1 MRGVSRARARL
12 GLDVMPTGRLHLR
25 YALIAL
31 LPIVLVVGIW
41 WGGHPEDLP
50 GFLRSGLV
58 AHAETRV
65 VDEAIERI
73 SEDYYRP
80 VGTSSLASAAVA
92 GAVARLHDRFSHY
105 LSPRE
110 SHEFETRP
118 SFTGIGVEVA
128 PDRRGLA
135 IVRVFN
141 SSPAAHAGLK
151 AGEAIVAVNG
161 RSIAGLSVEQARALI
176 IGRPGTAVR
185 LGIEAPPRRPHERH
199 HPPRTVQITRAVI
212 AEPVVASAMRT
223 VHGVKLGVVALATFS
238 PGSHVEV
245 KEAVQ
250 RVLHRGARG
259 IAFDLRENGG
269 GLVAEA
275 QLVASVFI
283 PRGVIVTTRG
293 RSQPTQ
299 MLNAV
304 GGAISPRIPM
314 VVLVDSNT
322 ASASEIVTAAL
333 QDHHRATVVG
343 THTFGKGVF
352 QEETPLSNGG
362 ALDITVG
369 EYYTPDGRNLGGGG
383 IKQGAGVTPEVK
395 VTHGVDSP
403 HGLSVALNTLAMKVK

>member
-1 MRGVSRARARL
+1 VSSSSITRR
-12 GLDVMPTGRLHLR
+12 PHLR

-73 SEDYYRP
+73 SQDYYRP
-80 VGTSSLASAAVA
+80 VSTSSLASASVG
-92 GAVARLHDRFSHY
+92 GAVASLHDRFSHY

-118 SFTGIGVEVA
+118 SFTGIGVAVA

-161 RSIAGLSVEQARALI
+161 RSIAGLQVEKARALI
-176 IGRPGTAVR
+176 IGPPGTAVR
-185 LGIEAPPRRPHERH
+185 LEIEGPLRPHESHRA
-199 HPPRTVQITRAVI
+199 PRGVKITRAVI
-212 AEPVVASAMRT
+212 TEPVVASAVRT

-238 PGSHVEV
+238 PGSHLEV
-245 KEAVQ
+245 KEAVE
-250 RVLHRGARG
+250 RALRRGARG
-259 IAFDLRENGG
+259 ILFDLRENGG

-275 QLVASVFI
+275 QLVASIFI
-283 PRGVIVTTRG
+283 PSGVIVTTRG

-299 MLNAV
+299 MLDAV

-395 VTHGVDSP
+395 VAHGVDSP
-403 HGLSVALNTLAMKVK
+403 HGLALALNTLALKIK